1 MNFPILTM
9 PFNLT
14 VMLFLF
20 ITTEKEENLSRP
32 TSLTFPEN
40 HRLQYKNTPKRHFQ
54 GYLRRS
60 YEPKEE
66 KEDNC

>member
-1 MNFPILTM
+1 M

-20 ITTEKEENLSRP
+20 ITTEKEENLPRP
-32 TSLTFPEN
+32 TLLTFPEN
-40 HRLQYKNTPKRHFQ
+40 HRYQFNNTPKRHFQ

-60 YEPKEE
+60 YDAKEE
-66 KEDNC
+66 KEDIC

>member
-14 VMLFLF
+14 TILFLF
-20 ITTEKEENLSRP
+20 ITTEKEDDLSRP
-32 TSLTFPEN
+32 ASLSFPEN
-40 HRLQYKNTPKRHFQ
+40 HRHQYKSMCERPMQ

-60 YEPKEE
+60 QVYEGKEE
-66 KEDNC
+66 V